1 MTWIEIAGYVASVFV
16 AITFYMK
23 TIIPLRMFAIF
34 SNVAFIAYG
43 FFGKIYPVLILHIFL
58 LPLNAIRLYQM
69 YRLVRRV
76 RESSK
81 GDCSMAC
88 LVPYMTKK
96 RFGRGEV
103 IFEKGA
109 PGDAMYYI
117 QSGRVQLV
125 EIDKT
130 AGPGE
135 VIGEMG
141 IFSPYKE
148 RTATARCE
156 EDSEIYT
163 IDEGKITQLFFQ
175 NPSFGYYLIQLSV
188 KRFIENYIHPSSSG
202 GSETAPDPVAKQ
214 GGKDVAN
221 SG

>member
-1 MTWIEIAGYVASVFV
+1 MTWIEIVGYVASVLV
-16 AITFYMK
+16 AITFCMR
-23 TIIPLRMFAIF
+23 TIIPLRVFAIF

-43 FFGKIYPVLILHIFL
+43 FYGKIYPVLILHVFL
-58 LPLNAIRLYQM
+58 LPLNALRLYQM
-69 YRLVRRV
+69 QRLVRRV
-76 RESSK
+76 RESSR

-103 IFEKGA
+103 IFEQGA

-117 QSGRVQLV
+117 QSGTVRLV

-156 EDSEIYT
+156 EDAEIYT

-188 KRFIENYIHPSSSG
+188 KRFIQNYVRASSASG
-202 GSETAPDPVAKQ
+202 GEKVSEPAAPQD
-214 GGKDVAN
+214 G
-221 SG
+221 